1 MDAITNYLNSLG
13 LDFWSLA
20 KGAAVLLIGTLV
32 FGLIARFIF
41 GKKSNLNHAV
51 SSAIG
56 IIFVYGAIV
65 GLKYAGPDFEAF
77 LAPMPF
83 VSFAGDQLVLF
94 PFGAV
99 EFEILCSEILS
110 MVILAFLANLA
121 ERWLPTGKK
130 FFSWLFY
137 RFLTIEKE
145 VETDPTELLESP
157 KLGKHLPEV
166 LSLPEIDAIEAA
178 IDLSKPEGV
187 RDLAI
192 VEVLFSCGLRIS
204 ELCSLKLS
212 ELYLEE
218 GYIRVHGKGRKERLV
233 PIGDSAIDRLR
244 QWFVVRQGCKVKPGE
259 EDFVFVSLRRGK
271 RLSRISLFVY
281 IKEYAAKAGIR
292 KNISPHTFRHS
303 FATQLLEGGANLR
316 AIQAML
322 GHEDIG
328 TTEIYMHVDKTHLR
342 REILEHHP
350 RNIKD

>member
-1 MDAITNYLNSLG
+1 MRYEL
-13 LDFWSLA
+13 
-20 KGAAVLLIGTLV
+20 
-32 FGLIARFIF
+32 
-41 GKKSNLNHAV
+41 SNTQ
-51 SSAIG
+51 
-56 IIFVYGAIV
+56 IV
-65 GLKYAGPDFEAF
+65 GNAILRRYVQYLRLERSYTPNTLDAYLKDLQKLLNYYSDEGIDFRQVTLKQLDGFAKALQELGVGPRSVAR
-77 LAPMPF
+77 
-83 VSFAGDQLVLF
+83 
-94 PFGAV
+94 
-99 EFEILCSEILS
+99 ILS
-110 MVILAFLANLA
+110 GV
-121 ERWLPTGKK
+121 R
-130 FFSWLFY
+130 SFY

-192 VEVLFSCGLRIS
+192 IEVLFSCGLRIS

-233 PIGDSAIDRLR
+233 PIGDNAIDRLR

-350 RNIKD
+350 RNIRD

>member
-1 MDAITNYLNSLG
+1 MRYEL
-13 LDFWSLA
+13 
-20 KGAAVLLIGTLV
+20 
-32 FGLIARFIF
+32 
-41 GKKSNLNHAV
+41 SNTH
-51 SSAIG
+51 
-56 IIFVYGAIV
+56 IV
-65 GLKYAGPDFEAF
+65 GNAILRRYIQYLRLERSYTPNTLDAYLKDLQKLLNYYSDEGIDFRQVTLKQLDGFAKALQGLGVGPRSVAR
-77 LAPMPF
+77 
-83 VSFAGDQLVLF
+83 
-94 PFGAV
+94 
-99 EFEILCSEILS
+99 ILS
-110 MVILAFLANLA
+110 GV
-121 ERWLPTGKK
+121 R
-130 FFSWLFY
+130 SFY
-137 RFLTIEKE
+137 RFLTLEKE

-204 ELCSLKLS
+204 ELCSLRLS

-233 PIGDSAIDRLR
+233 SIGDSAIDRLR

>member
-1 MDAITNYLNSLG
+1 MRYEL
-13 LDFWSLA
+13 
-20 KGAAVLLIGTLV
+20 
-32 FGLIARFIF
+32 
-41 GKKSNLNHAV
+41 SNTQ
-51 SSAIG
+51 
-56 IIFVYGAIV
+56 IV
-65 GLKYAGPDFEAF
+65 GNAILRRYVQYLRLERSYTPNTLDAYLKDLQKLLNYYSDEGIDFRQVTLKQLDGFAKALQELGVGPRSVAR
-77 LAPMPF
+77 
-83 VSFAGDQLVLF
+83 
-94 PFGAV
+94 
-99 EFEILCSEILS
+99 ILS
-110 MVILAFLANLA
+110 GVRSL
-121 ERWLPTGKK
+121 
-130 FFSWLFY
+130 Y

-350 RNIKD
+350 RNIRD

>member
-1 MDAITNYLNSLG
+1 MRYEL
-13 LDFWSLA
+13 
-20 KGAAVLLIGTLV
+20 
-32 FGLIARFIF
+32 
-41 GKKSNLNHAV
+41 SNTQ
-51 SSAIG
+51 
-56 IIFVYGAIV
+56 IV
-65 GLKYAGPDFEAF
+65 GNAILRRYVQYLRLERSYTPNTLDAYLKDLQKLLNYYSDEGIDFRRVTLKQLDGFAKALQELGVGPRSVAR
-77 LAPMPF
+77 
-83 VSFAGDQLVLF
+83 
-94 PFGAV
+94 
-99 EFEILCSEILS
+99 ILS
-110 MVILAFLANLA
+110 GV
-121 ERWLPTGKK
+121 R
-130 FFSWLFY
+130 SFY

-350 RNIKD
+350 RNIRD

>member
-1 MDAITNYLNSLG
+1 MRYEL
-13 LDFWSLA
+13 
-20 KGAAVLLIGTLV
+20 
-32 FGLIARFIF
+32 
-41 GKKSNLNHAV
+41 SNTQ
-51 SSAIG
+51 
-56 IIFVYGAIV
+56 IV
-65 GLKYAGPDFEAF
+65 GNAILRRYVQYLRLERSYTPNTLDAYLKDLQKLLNYYSDEGIDFRQVTLKQLDGFAKALQELGVGPRSVAR
-77 LAPMPF
+77 
-83 VSFAGDQLVLF
+83 
-94 PFGAV
+94 
-99 EFEILCSEILS
+99 ILS
-110 MVILAFLANLA
+110 GV
-121 ERWLPTGKK
+121 R
-130 FFSWLFY
+130 SFY

-157 KLGKHLPEV
+157 KVGKHLPEV

-350 RNIKD
+350 RNIRD

>member
-1 MDAITNYLNSLG
+1 MRYEL
-13 LDFWSLA
+13 
-20 KGAAVLLIGTLV
+20 
-32 FGLIARFIF
+32 
-41 GKKSNLNHAV
+41 SNTQ
-51 SSAIG
+51 
-56 IIFVYGAIV
+56 IV
-65 GLKYAGPDFEAF
+65 GNAILRRYVQYLRLERSYTPNTLDAYLKDLQKLLNYYSDEGIDFRQVTLKQLDGFAKALQELGVGPRSVAR
-77 LAPMPF
+77 
-83 VSFAGDQLVLF
+83 
-94 PFGAV
+94 
-99 EFEILCSEILS
+99 ILS
-110 MVILAFLANLA
+110 GV
-121 ERWLPTGKK
+121 R
-130 FFSWLFY
+130 SFY

>member
-1 MDAITNYLNSLG
+1 MRYEL
-13 LDFWSLA
+13 
-20 KGAAVLLIGTLV
+20 
-32 FGLIARFIF
+32 
-41 GKKSNLNHAV
+41 SNTQ
-51 SSAIG
+51 
-56 IIFVYGAIV
+56 IV
-65 GLKYAGPDFEAF
+65 GNAILRRYVQYLRLERSYTPNTLDAYLKDLQKLLNYYSDEGIDFRQVTLKQLDGFAKALQELGVGPRSVAR
-77 LAPMPF
+77 
-83 VSFAGDQLVLF
+83 
-94 PFGAV
+94 
-99 EFEILCSEILS
+99 ILS
-110 MVILAFLANLA
+110 GV
-121 ERWLPTGKK
+121 R
-130 FFSWLFY
+130 SFY

-166 LSLPEIDAIEAA
+166 LSLLEIDAIEAA

-244 QWFVVRQGCKVKPGE
+244 QWFVVRQGSKVKPGE

-350 RNIKD
+350 RNIRD